1 MANLYDK
8 ASLVLPTSPAYKDGA
23 IQAYKPLTSQ
33 GTFDFTRGSNLAAT
47 RVDVNGLIEKGREN
61 LLLQSNQFDTT
72 WPLTRITLTSGQSGY
87 DGSNN
92 AWELS
97 STATSGQSSN
107 ILQNV
112 SLSGVQTFS
121 LYAKAGT
128 ASWFR
133 ILGDAATDYIAFFN
147 LSGSG
152 AVGTTSG
159 EIDAQIV
166 SVGGGWFRCSIT
178 ANATISRVIL
188 NMAAGDNNVF
198 PNTGDTIYIQDAQLE
213 AGLVATDYIETGA
226 STAQAG
232 ILEDMPRLDYSG
244 GASCPALLLE
254 PQRSNLISNSEY
266 LGSGAWF
273 NNNFTITQNAN
284 TSPEGLNNA
293 TLVTSNSPTGGV
305 YRLYENSTSA
315 GQAIGTSSVF
325 MKYANNQYAYLSQ
338 DDYSGITRYA
348 VFDLINGTNTFV
360 SSGYTATITPYAD
373 GWYRCTITGE
383 QNTQAYVQIGLSNS
397 STAYTG
403 NIANGQSV
411 YFWGVQREY
420 NSSYPTSYIPTYG
433 SSVTRGV
440 DSCVKTSATDLIGQT
455 EGTLFVEFKRIP
467 KGENYQAVITLQ
479 GASSAQ
485 LIEMYFGTT
494 DALLAAVYNS
504 GAQFQASSGGLTE
517 GTYKAALAYKEND
530 FAFYLNGSQIA
541 TDSLGTIPAL
551 STINVGGFTYVS
563 GYPQADGIKQALLFK
578 TRLTNDELASLT
590 TL

>member
-1 MANLYDK
+1 MSLYKD
-8 ASLVLPTSPAYKDGA
+8 ASLVMIPSAYKDGKLYS
-23 IQAYKPLTSQ
+23 IRPTDGS
-33 GTFDFTRGSNLAAT
+33 GDFTFSRGSNLAAT

-72 WPLTRITLTSGQSGY
+72 WAVYITSLTSGQSGY
-87 DGSNN
+87 DGSSD
-92 AWELS
+92 AWLIERSGAFGNLFQNLS
-97 STATSGQSSN
+97 S
-107 ILQNV
+107 
-112 SLSGVQTFS
+112 SGVRAYS
-121 LYAKAGT
+121 VYAKAGSYDFL
-128 ASWFR
+128 ALRFR
-133 ILGDAATDYIAFFN
+133 NTSNQYRAAYFDLSTGTLGSVDSNIIKHSIESAGNGWYRCQIAFSDSAIN
-147 LSGSG
+147 QVMIYPSEVNNGIG
-152 AVGTTSG
+152 NAGTG
-159 EIDAQIV
+159 
-166 SVGGGWFRCSIT
+166 
-178 ANATISRVIL
+178 N
-188 NMAAGDNNVF
+188 
-198 PNTGDTIYIQDAQLE
+198 IYIQDAQLE